1 MEDEYGALMSN
12 GTWELVSRPLGSNIV
27 TGKWVFMHK
36 LHADRSFDRY
46 KADWVLQGFT
56 QCLGV
61 DYDETYNPIMKPVTV
76 RTMLTIVVSRDWPVQ
91 QLDVKNVFL
100 HDTLSKI
107 VLYRLST
114 GFTDPAHTDL
124 VYRLHKFLYRLKQA
138 PRVWYSRFVT
148 YLLSLGFVEAK
159 SDTSLFIF
167 RQGADTVYLLL
178 YADDIIQ
185 TASSTTHL
193 RRTISALQQEFT
205 MDLELL
211 HHFFSITV

>member
-12 GTWELVSRPLGSNIV
+12 ETWELVSRPLGSNVV

-36 LHADRSFDRY
+36 LHADGSFDRY

-61 DYDETYNPIMKPVTV
+61 DYDETYNPIVKPATV
-76 RTMLTIVVSRDWPVQ
+76 RTVLAIVVSRDWPVQ

-107 VLYRLST
+107 VLYRQST

-167 RQGADTVYLLL
+167 RQGADTIYLLH
-178 YADDIIQ
+178 YADDIIL

-205 MDLELL
+205 MDLGPL
-211 HHFFSITV
+211 HHFFGITV